1 MEILSLELS
10 FTAVKLLSSLD
21 ISNVSLALHESMF
34 SLSILSQ
41 LLHSV
46 PGVVDSLLLSST
58 SSLKGNIL
66 KSCKKKEEE
75 KKFNFQKNNRIYT
88 TCQDGNLSHL
98 SSVSKFGNWGHS
110 KTISKYNETCLKQTL
125 NITASCLNRTTN
137 IKFQCRKSVLI

>member
-1 MEILSLELS
+1 MEKLSLELS

-21 ISNVSLALHESMF
+21 IFNVSLALHESMF

-66 KSCKKKEEE
+66 KSCKKKRRI
-75 KKFNFQKNNRIYT
+75 KFNFQKNNQINT

-98 SSVSKFGNWGHS
+98 PSVSKFGNWGHS